1 MCQPKSGVPV
11 GSRRLTL
18 AASVIVILT
27 LGPLTA
33 AGADDVRNVRNR
45 GALTPIKHLI
55 VLVGENHS
63 FDNVFATYEPKRGQ
77 RISNPLSSGIV
88 NADGSPG
95 PNAPQAVQFKANTP
109 LPSAYFMGTGFTKTD
124 YSPFLPNPQLGNA
137 PNDAISLA
145 ELISNPIG
153 VQPPFDPTISDAQI
167 ELLGSSLEASD
178 LFLLRTGATGAA
190 ATTGPDTRVANYATL
205 PNTVFQ
211 LTGPRLPYDS
221 YTGDLVHRFYQ
232 MWQQSDCS
240 VDNAVRGNPSGCLS
254 DLYPYVGSEGGLNSG
269 ANSMGFL
276 NMHQGDVPA
285 LKQLADQYTSSDNF
299 HQAIMGGTGANHV
312 ALGTGDAMFW
322 ESFNGVAMPPA
333 ASIANPDPQSPSSD
347 RYKNNREWSNCS
359 DSSQP
364 GVSAIVDYLSTLP
377 YHPDHNCETGHFYLL
392 NNLSPGFLPN
402 GAINT
407 TGIFGGSAAPPSSLR
422 TIGDALNEAGISWA
436 YYAGGYDAALR
447 VANGS
452 MDPFDLFVAFK
463 YCNIC
468 NFESYVSSIMAN
480 PAERSAHIKDLLDF
494 LAALEDGNLP
504 TVSFVKPDALVDGH
518 PASSKLDLFEAM
530 LTNIVDKL
538 TSNPVLFK
546 DTALFVTFDESGG
559 YWDSGYIQ
567 PLDFFGDGPRIPFIV
582 VSRYSRGGKVIH
594 SYNDLVSVLKFI
606 ERNWRLAPLTRRSRD
621 NLPNPASAANNPYV
635 PFNAPAIG
643 DLLDMFDFDHRDH
656 DDDQDDHD

>member
-1 MCQPKSGVPV
+1 MRQPKSCVRARS
-11 GSRRLTL
+11 SRLKL
-18 AASVIVILT
+18 AASVIVILAF
-27 LGPLTA
+27 GPLIAT
-33 AGADDVRNVRNR
+33 GADDVRDVRNH
-45 GALTPIKHLI
+45 GTLTPIKHLI

-63 FDNVFATYEPKRGQ
+63 FDNVFATYQPKRGQ
-77 RISNPLSSGIV
+77 PIWHLLFRGIV

-95 PNAPQAVQFKANTP
+95 PNAAQAIQFKANTP
-109 LPSAYFMGTGFTKTD
+109 LPSAYFMGAGFTKTA
-124 YSPFLPNPQLGNA
+124 YSPSLPNPQLSNA
-137 PNDAISLA
+137 PNHAISLA

-153 VQPPFDPTISDAQI
+153 VPPFGPTISDAQVQLI
-167 ELLGSSLEASD
+167 EPSLEASD

-190 ATTGPDTRVANYATL
+190 ATTGPDTRVTDYATL

-211 LTGPRLPYDS
+211 LTGPRLPYDA

-232 MWQQSDCS
+232 MWQQSDCN
-240 VDNAVRGNPSGCLS
+240 VNNAVRDNPPGCLS

-269 ANSMGFL
+269 ANSMAFF
-276 NMHQGDVPA
+276 NMHQGDAPV
-285 LKQLADQYTSSDNF
+285 LKQLADRYASSDNF

-312 ALGTGDAMFW
+312 ALGTGDAIFW
-322 ESFNGVAMPPA
+322 ESFDGMAMPPA
-333 ASIANPDPQSPSSD
+333 VSIANPDPQSPNSD
-347 RYKNNREWSNCS
+347 RYKINREWSNCS
-359 DSSQP
+359 DSSQS
-364 GVSAIVDYLSTLP
+364 GVSAIVNYLSTLP
-377 YHPDHNCETGHFYLL
+377 YHLDRNCETGHFYLL

-402 GAINT
+402 GVIDT
-407 TGIFGGSAAPPSSLR
+407 KGIGGGNAAPPSSLR

-452 MDPFDLFVAFK
+452 LDPFDLFVALK

-468 NFESYVSSIMAN
+468 NFEAYVSSIMAN
-480 PAERSAHIKDLLDF
+480 PAQRSAHNKDIVDF
-494 LAALEDGNLP
+494 LATVENGSLP
-504 TVSFVKPDALVDGH
+504 AVSFVKPDALVDGH

-582 VSRYSRGGKVIH
+582 VSRYSRGGRVIH

-606 ERNWRLAPLTRRSRD
+606 ERNWRLAPLTYRSRD
-621 NLPNPASAANNPYV
+621 NLPNPTSTADNPYV
-635 PFNAPAIG
+635 PLNAPAIG

-656 DDDQDDHD
+656 EDGHEDHD